1 MERLDRV
8 AHGRKLAQIAAVIGR
23 EFSYDLLTA
32 ASQTDETHLRSAL
45 SQLEDAD
52 IIYRTGVSPSVRFAF
67 KHVLLRDAVYN
78 SLLRGKRQEI
88 HADIAAVLETH
99 FRDVIENR
107 PEILAYHYSQAGKN
121 ELAIRC

>member
-32 ASQTDETHLRSAL
+32 ASRTDETDLHSAL

-52 IIYRTGVSPSVRFAF
+52 VIYRTCVSPSVRFSF
-67 KHVLLRDAVYN
+67 THVLLRDAVYY
-78 SLLRGKRQEI
+78 SLLRGKSQEI
-88 HADIAAVLETH
+88 HADITSVLERP
-99 FRDVIENR
+99 FGDVVQN
-107 PEILAYHYSQAGKN
+107 
-121 ELAIRC
+121 